1 VPPTS
6 AIRSGVSG
14 GCQDRRALFGFI
26 VEGRCLPGD
35 VDPSTVHLQGFRVTD
50 PEAPTLAE
58 RQARMR
64 ESAVPMTLT
73 SYRMEKAPDGRILMI
88 PGEFNLADYQ

>member
-1 VPPTS
+1 M
-6 AIRSGVSG
+6 
-14 GCQDRRALFGFI
+14 
-26 VEGRCLPGD
+26 EGRRLPGD